1 MAYYAVTRVH
11 GPSWDDSS
19 SGREQEKWD
28 EHAAFMDALTEE
40 GFVVLGGPVGE
51 EGHVLLIVDAESEGE
66 IEARLA
72 ADLWAPM
79 ELLRTVKIERWEIPL
94 GDPDLGART
103 ARDL

>member
-19 SGREQEKWD
+19 SLREQEKWD

-40 GFVVLGGPVGE
+40 GFVVLGGPVG